1 MSPRAAWRL
10 ETLGFE
16 HVYDYVPGKADWLA
30 AGLLLEGTGT
40 SVPRAGDVARSDA
53 TTCALDARLG
63 EAREQARAASLEV
76 CLVLTESG
84 VVLGRL
90 RAPFDGDPASLVEET
105 MESGPTTVRADE
117 PLEALVPRMQA
128 RATPSV
134 IVTSP
139 DGVLVGTLSL
149 EDAER
154 RLEEGSGAATPEEG
168 PSCACGL
175 PH

>member
-1 MSPRAAWRL
+1 M
-10 ETLGFE
+10 
-16 HVYDYVPGKADWLA
+16 
-30 AGLLLEGTGT
+30 
-40 SVPRAGDVARSDA
+40 
-53 TTCALDARLG
+53 
-63 EAREQARAASLEV
+63 
-76 CLVLTESG
+76 
-84 VVLGRL
+84 LGRL
-90 RAPFDGDPASLVEET
+90 RAPFEGDPASLVEET

-128 RATPSV
+128 RGTPSV

-154 RLEEGSGAATPEEG
+154 RLEEGSGAATPAEG

>member
-16 HVYDYVPGKADWLA
+16 SVYDYVAGKADWFA
-30 AGLLLEGTGT
+30 AGLPQEGTGT
-40 SVPRAGDVARSDA
+40 GMPKAGDAARSDL
-53 TTCALDARLG
+53 TTCSLNARLG
-63 EAREQARAASLEV
+63 ETAERARTANLDV
-76 CLVLTESG
+76 CLVLTEVG

-90 RAPFDGDPASLVEET
+90 RAPFDGDPSLLVEEA

-128 RATPSV
+128 RGTSSI

-154 RLEEGSGAATPEEG
+154 RLEEGTRAETPEEE
-168 PSCACGL
+168 PSCVCA
-175 PH
+175 

>member
-16 HVYDYVPGKADWLA
+16 SVYDYVAAKADWFA
-30 AGLLLEGTGT
+30 AGLPREGTGT
-40 SVPRAGDVARSDA
+40 SMPKAGDVARGDL
-53 TTCALDARLG
+53 TTCVLDARLG
-63 EAREQARAASLEV
+63 EVAARARAVSLEV
-76 CLVLTESG
+76 CLVLTEGG

-90 RAPFDGDPASLVEET
+90 RAPFDGDPASLVEEA
-105 MESGPTTVRADE
+105 MESGPATVRADE

-128 RATPSV
+128 RGTSSI

-139 DGVLVGTLSL
+139 DGVFVGTLAL

-154 RLEEGSGAATPEEG
+154 RLDEGAGAGTSAEG
-168 PSCACGL
+168 PSCVCTI